1 MPERLTS
8 TLEAE
13 SGSNDPMAIFLTLGL
28 IGVSTGD
35 ANSAQD
41 LALLFVT
48 QFGIGILAGL
58 AVGRLA
64 TAAIHRIN
72 LVYPG
77 LYPLLALA
85 FGLVAF
91 GLAAVF

>member
-1 MPERLTS
+1 
-8 TLEAE
+8 
-13 SGSNDPMAIFLTLGL
+13 
-28 IGVSTGD
+28 
-35 ANSAQD
+35 
-41 LALLFVT
+41 
-48 QFGIGILAGL
+48 
-58 AVGRLA
+58 LA